1 MRDLID
7 GMPRLIQ
14 AGMGVRISGARLAN
28 AAARLGALGV
38 VSGAG
43 LRHIVIEEVRAG
55 QEEVLRVAKTFPIA
69 RYVEELLAWAP
80 GGPKNGRPVPV
91 DDADPA
97 RAGLPQRLSV
107 IATFVEVVRA
117 KEGHRGKVGVNVMWK
132 CALTVLPTI
141 YGAMLA
147 GVDALLCGAGVPME
161 MPDIIRRLRAGE
173 DLAYLPMTG
182 TGTNA
187 RLNVAQD
194 DPAPLLAQI

>member
-1 MRDLID
+1 MRVLID

-43 LRHIVIEEVRAG
+43 LRHIV
-55 QEEVLRVAKTFPIA
+55 L
-69 RYVEELLAWAP
+69 EELRAWAP

-141 YGAMLA
+141 LGAML
-147 GVDALLCGAGVPME
+147 GGSDALLCGAGVPIE
-161 MPDIIRRLRAGE
+161 LPEILLKLQAG
-173 DLAYLPMTG
+173 A
-182 TGTNA
+182 N
-187 RLNVAQD
+187 
-194 DPAPLLAQI
+194 